1 VKIIKKIWDD
11 FKEYIVFV
19 ILILF
24 SLFLI
29 SQNEQKS
36 IRNFKAFI
44 FGNFAIVNSVLSGIL
59 SPSNLE
65 AENERLRKVNADLM
79 IEINKL
85 REYGIINE
93 ELQSLISLKDTS
105 KYTLIPVQI
114 ISKDIEAS
122 SGNFSINAGYVKGIK
137 PGMPVINGEG
147 LVGIVN
153 FCASD
158 YSSVRILQ
166 NTYFRI
172 IVKDQRSRF
181 EGILRWNGEY
191 LTVTNLPK
199 TADVKVGDRIITS
212 ERSALINLPIPVGIV
227 TKIINPEKG
236 WFNNLVVK
244 PFVDFVKVENV
255 FVLQMT
261 QSKVQNNV
269 ELNFYNR

>member
-1 VKIIKKIWDD
+1 MKIIKKIWDD

-44 FGNFAIVNSVLSGIL
+44 FGNFAIVNSIFSGIL

-79 IEINKL
+79 IEVNKL

-122 SGNFSINAGYVKGIK
+122 TGNFSINAGYTKGIK

-147 LVGIVN
+147 LVGVVN

-244 PFVDFVKVENV
+244 PFVDFVKVENA

>member
-1 VKIIKKIWDD
+1 MKIIKKIWDD